1 METIRGIP
9 NKYLAA
15 ACLIMTFLLFW
26 AGGTAFNQS
35 PFYGALFII
44 IAMVLF
50 FVGVHFGKKG
60 PDIE

>member
-9 NKYLAA
+9 DKYLAA
-15 ACLIMTFLLFW
+15 ACLATTFLLFW

-35 PFYGALFII
+35 PFYGGLFFG

-50 FVGVHFGKKG
+50 FAGMYLQKKD
-60 PDIE
+60 PDPE